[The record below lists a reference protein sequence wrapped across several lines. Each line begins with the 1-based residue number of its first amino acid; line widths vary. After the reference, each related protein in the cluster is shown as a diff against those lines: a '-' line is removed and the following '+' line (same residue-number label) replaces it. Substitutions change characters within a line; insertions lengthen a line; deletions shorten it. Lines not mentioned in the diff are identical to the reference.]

1 MLKPQANCTR
11 DLVNLDGVWR
21 FALDIPD
28 GEGAPW
34 TGALA

>member
-1 MLKPQANCTR
+1 MLTPQAGATR

-21 FALDIPD
+21 FALDTPD
-28 GEGAPW
+28 REGAPW